1 MSDPGRW
8 RRALR
13 IFSRTCGNTCR
24 KACAIVVL
32 IPGVA
37 FAADS
42 GWPLETMDPDLKN
55 LPSLQN
61 GFKIYTNYC
70 IGCHSLQYQRYER
83 TADDLGIPHH
93 IALQNLVFTGQKIG
107 GLMTTSM
114 DPELAKNWFGAPP
127 PDLTMAARVRGTD
140 WLYTYLKTFYLDDSR
155 PFGVNNKVFENV
167 GMPHVLMHL
176 QGAQTADC
184 ASPSGSEDCGHLV
197 VQEGTGLMS
206 VEAFDQT
213 VYDVVNF
220 LYYTGDPSR
229 LERHRIGVFVL
240 LFLVILYVFTYLLA
254 REYQKEVK

>member
-1 MSDPGRW
+1 MSNPSRW

-13 IFSRTCGNTCR
+13 VFFKTWSKTCSQ
-24 KACAIVVL
+24 ACAVAVL
-32 IPGVA
+32 IPGVTLA
-37 FAADS
+37 SDS
-42 GWPLETMDPDLKN
+42 GWPLETMDPDLEN

-61 GFKIYTNYC
+61 GFKVYANYC
-70 IGCHSLQYQRYER
+70 IGCHSLKYQRYER
-83 TADDLGIPHH
+83 TADDLGIPYD
-93 IALQNLVFTGQKIG
+93 IVLQNLVFTGQKIG
-107 GLMTTSM
+107 GLMITSM

-127 PDLTMAARVRGTD
+127 PDLTLAARVRGTD

-167 GMPHVLMHL
+167 GMPNVLMDL
-176 QGAQTADC
+176 QGAQIADC
-184 ASPSGSEDCGHLV
+184 TSLSGSEDCGHLV

-206 VEAFDQT
+206 VDDFDQA

-254 REYQKEVK
+254 REYHKEVK